1 MVKSNRRRYI
11 KNAAL
16 EAEQFRARAAF
27 GFLCIALTL
36 AGVSAWY
43 FKLQVVDHTDYA
55 MRSQANRIKQR
66 PEVPARGVIY
76 DRKGR
81 VLAENVPAYRLDI
94 VPSETEDLETTLA
107 GLSKIIALTPEDIA
121 RFHDTRKITR
131 SFLPVTLRL
140 RITDEEAARFAVDRW
155 RYPGVELVPYLNRR
169 YPYGDLF
176 AHVVG
181 YVGRV
186 DKKDVEKL
194 GEGTAAYSHTGKAG
208 IERAYDESLR
218 GGIGYEQIETNV
230 DGRII
235 GSLGRIPAKPG
246 SNLRLSID
254 ADLQRAGT
262 IAFGDLTGSAIAIDP
277 RTGEIL
283 AMVSLPSYDPNF
295 FVNGISHTNY
305 RLLMDDPAKP
315 LFNRNV
321 LGGVAPGSTLKPLLV
336 LAGLDSGLRTPD
348 DKIFSTGEFRIP
360 GQKRGYRDTHTGWT
374 DARRSIGDSVNTY
387 FYKLSLDMGIRKFDE
402 YLAAYGFG
410 APTGV
415 DLSGETGGILPSPE
429 WKATYAKKQGP
440 WYAGDTVITSIGQGF
455 WKATPLQLAQST
467 AALADDGRLRRP
479 HLVVSRHDQ
488 YDQPWKPMPQ
498 PAPRLISRS
507 PEHLRVVREGMIRVV
522 HGPGGTARVISH
534 NLPYTIAGKTGTA
547 QVISRRGTA
556 SMDPKKLPMHLRHRA
571 LFIGYA
577 PAEAPTIA
585 VAVVVEG
592 GGYGASTAAPIART
606 ILDAWLL
613 GKMPEAPKTSATE
626 NPASATDAA
635 NASSTPNDAAG
646 QNETTNTTPAN
657 DPAQAPA
664 PVPVMPGFALSA
676 PTSAAASTRTPTQP
690 TTQPGTAK
698 PTASRLKP
706 SATPNTKP

>member
-1 MVKSNRRRYI
+1 MKPGRRRYV
-11 KNAAL
+11 KNAAR

-27 GFLCIALTL
+27 GFLSVALTL
-36 AGVSAWY
+36 SVVAAWY
-43 FKLQVVDHTDYA
+43 FKLQVIDHTDYA
-55 MRSQANRIKQR
+55 MRSEANRIKQR

-94 VPSETEDLETTLA
+94 VPGETDDLDATLM
-107 GLSKIIALTPEDIA
+107 GLSKIIALTPDDIA
-121 RFHDTRKITR
+121 RFNDTRKVTR

-186 DKKDVEKL
+186 DKKDVENL
-194 GEGTAAYSHTGKAG
+194 GEGTAAFSHTGKAG
-208 IERAYDESLR
+208 IERSYDDSLR
-218 GGIGYEQIETNV
+218 GAIGYEQIETNV

-235 GSLGRIPAKPG
+235 GSVGRIPAKPG

-254 ADLQRAGT
+254 AELQRAT
-262 IAFGDLTGSAIAIDP
+262 TTAFGDLTGSAIAIDP

-295 FVNGISHTNY
+295 FVNGISHANY

-348 DKIFSTGEFRIP
+348 DKTLSTGEFRLA
-360 GQKRGYRDTHTGWT
+360 GQKRGYRDSHGGGHGWT
-374 DARRSIGDSVNTY
+374 DARKSIADSVNTY

-402 YLAAYGFG
+402 YLALYGFG

-415 DLSGETGGILPSPE
+415 DLSGEAGGILPSPE
-429 WKATYAKKQGP
+429 WKAKNAKKQGP
-440 WYAGDTVITSIGQGF
+440 WYAGDTVISSIGQGF

-467 AALADDGRLRRP
+467 AALADGGRLRRP
-479 HLVVSRHDQ
+479 HLVVARHDQ
-488 YDQPWKPMPQ
+488 YDQPWQAVPQ
-498 PAPRLISRS
+498 PAPRLITHS
-507 PEHLRVVREGMIRVV
+507 PANLQVVHEGMIRTV

-534 NLPYTIAGKTGTA
+534 GLPYLIAGKTGTA

-571 LFIGYA
+571 LFIGFA
-577 PAEAPTIA
+577 PADNPTIA
-585 VAVVVEG
+585 IAVMVEG
-592 GGYGASTAAPIART
+592 GGYGSSTAAPIART
-606 ILDAWLL
+606 MFDAWLL
-613 GKMPEAPKTSATE
+613 GKMPEDPNKPGIEDSQSVVAVANGPTAA
-626 NPASATDAA
+626 ASAASGIAATAADATATAGVA
-635 NASSTPNDAAG
+635 NGASQTS
-646 QNETTNTTPAN
+646 
-657 DPAQAPA
+657 DPMPSFA
-664 PVPVMPGFALSA
+664 PVPVMPGFTPAALPSRD
-676 PTSAAASTRTPTQP
+676 TAAAQRARDSQRP
-690 TTQPGTAK
+690 AK
-698 PTASRLKP
+698 P
-706 SATPNTKP
+706 

>member
-1 MVKSNRRRYI
+1 MKPGRRRYV
-11 KNAAL
+11 KNAAR

-27 GFLCIALTL
+27 GFLSVALTL
-36 AGVSAWY
+36 SVVAAWY
-43 FKLQVVDHTDYA
+43 FKLQVIDHTDYA
-55 MRSQANRIKQR
+55 MRSEANRIKQR

-94 VPSETEDLETTLA
+94 VPGETDDLDATLV
-107 GLSKIIALTPEDIA
+107 GLSKIIALTPDDIA
-121 RFHDTRKITR
+121 RFNDTRKVTR

-186 DKKDVEKL
+186 DKKDVENL
-194 GEGTAAYSHTGKAG
+194 GEGTAAFSHTGKAG
-208 IERAYDESLR
+208 IERSYDDSLR
-218 GGIGYEQIETNV
+218 GAIGYEQIETNV

-235 GSLGRIPAKPG
+235 GSVGRIPAKPG

-254 ADLQRAGT
+254 AELQRAT
-262 IAFGDLTGSAIAIDP
+262 TTAFGDFTGSAIAIDP

-295 FVNGISHTNY
+295 FVNGISHANY

-348 DKIFSTGEFRIP
+348 DKVFSTGEFHIP

-387 FYKLSLDMGIRKFDE
+387 FYRLSLDMGIRKFDE
-402 YLAAYGFG
+402 YLSLYGFG

-415 DLSGETGGILPSPE
+415 DLSGETEGILPSPE
-429 WKATYAKKQGP
+429 WKAKNANKQGP
-440 WYAGDTVITSIGQGF
+440 WYLGDTVISSIGQGF

-467 AALADDGRLRRP
+467 AALADAGRLRRP
-479 HLVVSRHDQ
+479 HLVVARHDQ
-488 YDQPWKPMPQ
+488 YDQPWKAVPQ

-522 HGPGGTARVISH
+522 HGPGGTARIISH

-547 QVISRRGTA
+547 QVISRRGSA

-571 LFIGYA
+571 LFIGFA
-577 PAEAPTIA
+577 PADNPTIA
-585 VAVVVEG
+585 IAVMVEG
-592 GGYGASTAAPIART
+592 GGYGSSTAAPIART
-606 ILDAWLL
+606 MFDAWLL
-613 GKMPEAPKTSATE
+613 GKMPEDPNKPGIEDSQSVVAVANGPTAA
-626 NPASATDAA
+626 ASAASGIAATAADATATAGVA
-635 NASSTPNDAAG
+635 NGASQTS
-646 QNETTNTTPAN
+646 
-657 DPAQAPA
+657 DPMPSFA
-664 PVPVMPGFALSA
+664 PVPVMPGFTPTALPSRD
-676 PTSAAASTRTPTQP
+676 TAAAQRARDSQRP
-690 TTQPGTAK
+690 AK
-698 PTASRLKP
+698 P
-706 SATPNTKP
+706 